1 MLKKCLIVL
10 LTLGLGVY
18 APIKPIN
25 ADYPISEHELNKAAD
40 LLKKLIAEGH
50 SHEEIV
56 GMIQSAMEQGE
67 QQGTVLISPTPND
80 AQRKAK
86 KYYIIGAGIGL
97 ATIALL
103 AGGYYAYNYYEQQKK
118 DETARLENEK
128 NARLQKEESARLQEE
143 KQKQGQP
150 IADLQINTKEDQDSS
165 FDKQDIIEVVVEKIE
180 NIDGSIKE
188 NLESS
193 IPKEEIAKK
202 KHKHKHKHK
211 HHKKDNNQEL
221 LAAMPDA
228 VSAAALDN
236 VPQEHIEE
244 ISALTK
250 ISEKGVIKQKA
261 KDLFGKIQNILNQK

>member
-118 DETARLENEK
+118 DEAARLENEK
-128 NARLQKEESARLQEE
+128 
-143 KQKQGQP
+143 QKQNQP
-150 IADLQINTKEDQDSS
+150 IADLQVNTKEDQNSS
-165 FDKQDIIEVVVEKIE
+165 FDKQDIIEVSVAEIE

-221 LAAMPDA
+221 LAAVPDA

>member
-25 ADYPISEHELNKAAD
+25 ADYPISEQELNKAAD

-118 DETARLENEK
+118 DEAARLENEK
-128 NARLQKEESARLQEE
+128 
-143 KQKQGQP
+143 QKQNQP
-150 IADLQINTKEDQDSS
+150 IADLQVNTKEDQNSS
-165 FDKQDIIEVVVEKIE
+165 FDKQDIIEVVVAKIE

-221 LAAMPDA
+221 LAAVPDA

-261 KDLFGKIQNILNQK
+261 KDLFGKIQNILN